1 MATKYIVDN
10 VENQTIIGDLTI
22 NGNFNVTG
30 VTTGNLVTYK
40 ALLTQTASLTGTSLN
55 NLNDA
60 LILNETYTITNYV
73 AGDDF
78 SNVANVISGN
88 INESGCTF
96 IATAYTPTIW
106 SYGSEL
112 TSSGNLVVDVLENN
126 LGFDLT
132 WEGYFQAGLYI
143 GYSSLF
149 GPKYNDFQR
158 DKTSVLNSAPIVQGG
173 YPIVQFTGP
182 ISVSSKDDM
191 ILMAVYDLI
200 NQESIN
206 DGLYFTPIELKMKV
220 DNDTTPVVLSGSVT
234 SSYPFS
240 YASVDLYC
248 NGDYV
253 EGYYGDNV
261 TVNSLDE
268 LITEL
273 NSNSET
279 SYLGTYS
286 VDGSGNVILTMPT
299 NLKNKFCTLGTLT
312 FEIYAD

>member
-1 MATKYIVDN
+1 MGTKYIVDN
-10 VENQTIIGDLTI
+10 VVNQTITGNLTI

-30 VTTGNLVTYK
+30 VSTGNLVTYK
-40 ALLTQTASLTGTSLN
+40 ALLTQTASIVGTNLSSFN
-55 NLNDA
+55 NA

-96 IATAYTPTIW
+96 LATAYTPTVW
-106 SYGSEL
+106 VYGSEL

-132 WEGYFQAGLYI
+132 WEEFFQPGLYI

-158 DKTSVLNSAPIVQGG
+158 DKTSILNSVPIVFGG

-200 NQESIN
+200 NQQSVN

-220 DNDTTPVVLSGSVT
+220 DNDNTPIIVSGSVI
-234 SSYPFS
+234 SLYPFN
-240 YASVDLYC
+240 YPSVDLYC
-248 NGDYV
+248 DGIYV

-261 TVNSLDE
+261 DVTNITE

-273 NSNSET
+273 NLNTET

-286 VDGSGNVILTMPT
+286 DDGSGNVLLNMTT
-299 NLKNKFCTLGTLT
+299 SLKNKFCSSGTLT
-312 FEIYAD
+312 IEVYAD